1 MGQGK
6 VHSSDAL
13 HHQCFWPILI
23 LLGLFLLTLSIP
35 AYKNPFIRRSRKG
48 GACLPSNA

>member
-6 VHSSDAL
+6 VRSSDAL
-13 HHQCFWPILI
+13 HHQWFRPILI

-35 AYKNPFIRRSRKG
+35 AYKSPFNQRS
-48 GACLPSNA
+48 